1 MWINRKHILKYGMGL
16 VVWRQWHSD
25 WSIKME
31 PIKVGIVGFMVDG
44 LHAVFSCAWLLE
56 EKFAVEIF
64 DRKSSKLYEL
74 LRHSPLLVF
83 FRRHFN

>member
-1 MWINRKHILKYGMGL
+1 MLGIEDKCAWCGSSVLIFELPL
-16 VVWRQWHSD
+16 VAL
-25 WSIKME
+25 
-31 PIKVGIVGFMVDG
+31 MVDG

-56 EKFAVEIF
+56 ERFAVEIF